1 MLRKVE
7 DVLKDIQENHNWS
20 LYDEMYDR
28 NKNGLNRVALF
39 YRGTK
44 ITYGEMFKKM
54 RLYAEALYA
63 KGIRANMEIPVCMNN
78 TPEFVYL
85 LGAASILG
93 VKLNIFGEEFDKDY
107 ITEIINNCNSNI
119 IFISDDKYE
128 HIKDSVKNSKV
139 RDIVMTSLTDSL
151 KNGKDPYEKFDNE
164 FYKFEDKV
172 EDYKLSNENIESTK
186 EFLSKRVPYVKYKA
200 SLDEKFTT
208 TYSSGSTNS
217 ERPKGIVHNNRSYI
231 TMGTFHDPNVSGT
244 PSMRNL
250 RVLAQ
255 IPTHSNTDVQSCITD
270 SLIQGSTVC
279 LEPIY
284 NKDFFKYSLLINK
297 TEFSCA
303 TRSFYVHLSKEVL
316 ELRNHGINIKFPF
329 LLAAMSVGEPLSK
342 GEEKLINKI
351 LRETHAKVPII
362 SVAGGD
368 CEHGGIF
375 FIMFRALMNKIKN
388 IPKDEYDI
396 LRTYS
401 MVDVVALDENDN
413 VLENGKTGR
422 LYAYSPTNM
431 VEYRDNEEATKKAF
445 KTINGKKYL
454 DCSVYGYISKNDYIH
469 IKGRMNEFSNELPG
483 YAIADEILKDTKHIL
498 SCEVIPT
505 YDENNNVIYVA
516 HTELQPGVNATPT
529 LLKSAIN
536 RCKIKY
542 RTEVSD
548 NIVFRIR
555 NNEDSFP
562 LTGCGKRDNKS
573 LKDEG
578 LDNCIRPIITRNI
591 PEGYLISYDDY
602 FSVKKQKTLSLQNK
616 STKTL

>member
-1 MLRKVE
+1 
-7 DVLKDIQENHNWS
+7 
-20 LYDEMYDR
+20 
-28 NKNGLNRVALF
+28 
-39 YRGTK
+39 
-44 ITYGEMFKKM
+44 M

-85 LGAASILG
+85 IGAASILG

-107 ITEIINNCNSNI
+107 ITEIINSCNSNV

-151 KNGKDPYEKFDNE
+151 KNGKDPYEKFDNK
-164 FYKFEDKV
+164 FYKFENKV
-172 EDYKLSNENIESTK
+172 EDYKLSNKNIESTK
-186 EFLSKRVPYVKYKA
+186 EFLSNSFMNNSLKVPYVKHKA

-217 ERPKGIVHNNRSYI
+217 ERPKGIVHKNGSYI

-244 PSMRNL
+244 PSMKNL

-255 IPTHSNTDVQSCITD
+255 IPTHSNTEVQSCITD
-270 SLIQGSTVC
+270 GLIQGSTIC

-284 NKDFFKYSLLINK
+284 NKEFFKYSLLINK

-303 TRSFYVHLSKEVL
+303 TRSFYIHLSKELL

-329 LLAAMSVGEPLSK
+329 LLAAMSVGEPLSP
-342 GEEKLINKI
+342 GEEKLINKM
-351 LRETHAKVPII
+351 LRKSGAKVPFI

-368 CEHGGIF
+368 CEHGGIY
-375 FIMFRALMNKIKN
+375 FIMFRNVMTRLKN

-401 MVDVVALDENDN
+401 MVDVIALDENDN

-431 VEYRDNEEATKKAF
+431 VEYRDNEEATKNAF

-454 DCSVYGYISKNDYIH
+454 DCSVYGYIGKNDYIH
-469 IKGRMNEFSNELPG
+469 VKGRMNEFSNELPG
-483 YAIADEILKDTKHIL
+483 FEVADEILKDSENIL

-505 YDENNNVIYVA
+505 YDENDNVIYVA
-516 HTELQPGVNATPT
+516 HTELQPGVNVTPT

-542 RTEVSD
+542 EKEVSD
-548 NIVFRIR
+548 KIVFRIR
-555 NNEDSFP
+555 SNQDSFP
-562 LTGCGKRDNKS
+562 LTGCGKRDNIK
-573 LKDEG
+573 LKEEV
-578 LDNCIRPIITRNI
+578 LDYCIRPIITRNK

-602 FSVKKQKTLSLQNK
+602 FSAKKSKTLSLQNK
-616 STKTL
+616 YL